1 MDTAIDS
8 QTDIPLRRRGT
19 CGNRGTDT
27 AVQASAR
34 DRGRRE
40 LRRESRPSRSASWR
54 AKDFD
59 VGLNNPW
66 YVEEMIKLGLVIPD
80 IHVPF
85 GRVPLTIGA
94 AGPEP
99 RGDRQFAG
107 GRAQAS
113 DRTRIS
119 IAYTSTGTS
128 GKTFLRAI
136 EIMGLQDQYPRS
148 PASDGGRRAAD
159 RCRERSSAVRHCPA
173 LEDHRRSRRRAGRDL
188 PAGTWS

>member
-1 MDTAIDS
+1 MDTAIEARLTFLCAVAVHAEIEELLP
-8 QTDIPLRRRGT
+8 QFRRQHGIEVDV
-19 CGNRGTDT
+19 NYDVNP
-27 AVQASAR
+27 AV
-34 DRGRRE
+34 
-40 LRRESRPSRSASWR
+40 
-54 AKDFD
+54 AKRVMAGEDFD

-99 RGDRQFAG
+99 ERDRQFAG

-113 DRTRIS
+113 AKRGFDRIHVDRNEREDVPEGHRNHGPAGS
-119 IAYTSTGTS
+119 
-128 GKTFLRAI
+128 
-136 EIMGLQDQYPRS
+136 DPRS

-159 RCRERSSAVRHCPA
+159 RCRKRSSAVRHCPA